1 MDVVACKECG
11 MKVDDIR
18 KTFDISTYTLYKIL
32 HLNNKSPTLSQAT
45 EGRVSVEGAEHRKL
59 SPNNNIFH
67 ERPAS
72 TWIYDSDRH
81 VKVKYT
87 CLNCR
92 REFYVRNRGS
102 RTKFCSKKCQG
113 FYKTRTNSVIKVC
126 DYCGE
131 EFRIKNSQS
140 NNVIHCENCRG
151 KSLGCITS
159 KKSRLLGKYLNKHFN
174 VSKEKSFSW
183 FYDKRKPRG
192 RFRLDYFLDDYNVG
206 IEYDGEQ
213 HFKPCFTNKW
223 ESVDRVQE
231 RDRLKEKLCR
241 SHEIK
246 VIRFKY
252 DEPLTEKYVLMKIYA
267 EL

>member
-1 MDVVACKECG
+1 MAYLCYTKQFQMDVIACKECG
-11 MKVDDIR
+11 MAVDDIR

-45 EGRVSVEGAEHRKL
+45 EGKVSVEGAEHRKL

-72 TWIYDSDRH
+72 TWIYSSDRH
-81 VKVKYT
+81 VKVKHV

-92 REFYVRNRGS
+92 KEFYARDRGS
-102 RTKFCSKKCQG
+102 RTRFCSKKCQG
-113 FYKTRTNSVIKVC
+113 FYKTRTNSV
-126 DYCGE
+126 
-131 EFRIKNSQS
+131 
-140 NNVIHCENCRG
+140 
-151 KSLGCITS
+151 
-159 KKSRLLGKYLNKHFN
+159 LLGKYLNKHFN

-192 RFRLDYFLDDYNVG
+192 RFRLDYFLDDHNVG

-213 HFKPCFTNKW
+213 HFKPCFTSKW
-223 ESVDRVQE
+223 ESVDKVQE
-231 RDRLKEKLCR
+231 RDRLKEELCR
-241 SHEIK
+241 RHGIK
-246 VIRFKY
+246 IIRFKY
-252 DEPLTEKYVLMKIYA
+252 DEPLTEKHVLMKIYA